1 MPKRIITKSK
11 PMTGEAFCVPVATAP
26 VAPAK
31 PFVLPHDVA
40 LAAEEAGMVRTL
52 TLDERI
58 EKAQAQARAEGK
70 ILFLDEM
77 SYREMKAQ
85 EMLPPSAWT

>member
-1 MPKRIITKSK
+1 MPKRTITKSK
-11 PMTGEAFCVPVATAP
+11 PMTGEAFCAP
-26 VAPAK
+26 VAPAAHAE

-52 TLDERI
+52 TLDEQI

-85 EMLPPSAWT
+85 QMFPPSAWT